1 MSPLVA
7 GCIHDAKNGLNLL
20 NTWLEEARRTAPSPA
35 LDEARAV
42 AARISAQLVELLALY
57 RAGEGSL
64 RLAIEDHDLLDFC
77 AEVTE
82 EIILSPDSNVRIDSD
97 LSGGAA
103 IGAWAFDAYQV
114 KMVLQEALRNA
125 LRHGK
130 QHIRFAVAA
139 QNGGGLRFTVS
150 DDGPG
155 FPQEV
160 LDGESRAMD
169 SGSSG
174 IGLVFARLIAER
186 HATPGGRHGRI
197 ELTNDGGAVFALI
210 LP

>member
-1 MSPLVA
+1 MSPLII

-20 NTWLEEARRTAPSPA
+20 DTWLEEARRTAPSPA

-57 RAGEGSL
+57 RAGENSL
-64 RLAIEDHDLLDFC
+64 RLVIEDHDLVDFC
-77 AEVTE
+77 EDVMA
-82 EIILSPDSNVRIDSD
+82 EIILSPASNHRIEPD
-97 LSGGAA
+97 LGAA
-103 IGAWAFDAYQV
+103 AALGAWAFDAYQV

-139 QNGGGLRFTVS
+139 QKGGGLRFTVS

-160 LDGESRAMD
+160 LDGRSRAMD
-169 SGSSG
+169 SDSSG
-174 IGLVFARLIAER
+174 IGLVFARLIAQH
-186 HATPGGRHGRI
+186 HATPDGRHGRI
-197 ELTNDGGAVFALI
+197 ELANDGGAVFALV

>member
-1 MSPLVA
+1 MNPLIV

-20 NTWLEEARRTAPSPA
+20 DAWLEEARRSAPSPA

-57 RAGEGSL
+57 RAGEDSL
-64 RLAIEDHDLLDFC
+64 RLAIEDHDLIDFC
-77 AEVTE
+77 RDVTD
-82 EIILSPDSNVRIDSD
+82 EIILPPGSAHRIESD
-97 LSGGAA
+97 LGPAA
-103 IGAWAFDAYQV
+103 ALGAWAFDAYLV
-114 KMVLQEALRNA
+114 KLVLQEALRNA
-125 LRHGK
+125 LRHGR
-130 QHIRFAVAA
+130 QHVRFAVTA
-139 QNGGGLRFTVS
+139 QAGGGLRFTVS

-160 LDGESRAMD
+160 LDGEARGMD

-186 HATPGGRHGRI
+186 HATPGGCHGRI
-197 ELTNDGGAVFALI
+197 ELANDDGATFALV